1 MPLLDLTRETLVR
14 LKKADAARSGVE
26 EAQAL
31 GDLAHELQEKLIPL
45 QDLALRV
52 KVFKEAKVQVTP
64 VEEAK
69 KLSQK
74 ISSLSAPFRDTPK
87 VATLK
92 QGKKWKVLLEALDT
106 TISDARKLQSDDWKR
121 YCSTRL
127 FAGSAPDTV
136 RARLAPT
143 SNNLRLLAEYGEL
156 FKKFHALRQS
166 IPSDP
171 RIIEEIQEYSTALK
185 KFKFDENVPTEVA
198 TFLQATQTDTGA
210 GLKLLTDTVLDWL
223 RSNQS
228 IDEYVVRARVD

>member
-1 MPLLDLTRETLVR
+1 MPLLDLTRETLAR
-14 LKKADAARSGVE
+14 LKKADAARTGVE
-26 EAQAL
+26 EAQEL
-31 GDLAHELQEKLIPL
+31 GVLAKELQEKLVPI
-45 QDLALRV
+45 QDLALRA
-52 KVFKEAKVQVTP
+52 KVFQKAKVKVTP
-64 VEEAK
+64 VEETM

-74 ISSLSAPFRDTPK
+74 ISSLAAPFQETPK

-127 FAGSAPDTV
+127 FAGATPDKA

-143 SNNLRLLAEYGEL
+143 SNNLRLLAEYDEL
-156 FKKFHALRQS
+156 FKKFNALRQS

-171 RIIEEIQEYSTALK
+171 RTIEEIQQYSTALEK
-185 KFKFDENVPTEVA
+185 IKFDENVPAEVA
-198 TFLQATQTDTGA
+198 KFLQATQTDAGA
-210 GLKLLTDTVLDWL
+210 GLKLLTDTVLEWL

-228 IDEYVVRARVD
+228 LDEYVVRARVD